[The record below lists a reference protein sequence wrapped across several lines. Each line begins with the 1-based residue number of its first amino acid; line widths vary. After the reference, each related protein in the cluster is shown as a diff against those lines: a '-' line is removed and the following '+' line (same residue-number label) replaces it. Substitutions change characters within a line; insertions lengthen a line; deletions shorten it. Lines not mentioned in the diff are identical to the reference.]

1 MCSHIVHKHSFINH
15 NSSRDELW
23 YKIVSFL
30 VILAQLFIPYNETKL
45 NAENRYKR
53 KNASIPQPTP
63 PPPPS
68 PQLSFKTT
76 KHVTFSNAHCTPEQG
91 QASVSLYQEVEAE
104 IHVYVRER
112 GLISLG
118 ILYYSQ

>member
-1 MCSHIVHKHSFINH
+1 MLRIGTKGKMHRSHN
-15 NSSRDELW
+15 
-23 YKIVSFL
+23 
-30 VILAQLFIPYNETKL
+30 P
-45 NAENRYKR
+45 
-53 KNASIPQPTP
+53 P

-91 QASVSLYQEVEAE
+91 QASVSLYQEDEAE

>member
-1 MCSHIVHKHSFINH
+1 MLRIGTKGKMHRSHK
-15 NSSRDELW
+15 
-23 YKIVSFL
+23 K
-30 VILAQLFIPYNETKL
+30 
-45 NAENRYKR
+45 
-53 KNASIPQPTP
+53 
-63 PPPPS
+63 PPS

-91 QASVSLYQEVEAE
+91 QASVSLYQEDEAE